1 MAFPVPW
8 TVSAVFC
15 APSFLSLALDK
26 YLDISLSVRLRLVP
40 VSSWGLPPLY
50 LPEALSL
57 PSSLLESEFASVT
70 DLSFLIL
77 LLLYSWRR
85 KWQPTPVFLPGE
97 SHGGGGL
104 QSTDTTERLHFRFH
118 FPPLFHKHMMPQYLV
133 NSCWTFVLFRPL
145 PGFRNLKI
153 NALGLCP
160 WGMHSPTRDRNKN
173 SYYQHRDTCQI
184 RAVSSF
190 VRTPHVPR
198 EVGEGF
204 SKEGTFKLVPE
215 NWFGVNNQ
223 TGTGVWFEE
232 AFYA

>member
-104 QSTDTTERLHFRFH
+104 QSTGSQRVGHDWATSLSLSLSSFIPQAYDASILSKQLLNFRFVSA
-118 FPPLFHKHMMPQYLV
+118 F
-133 NSCWTFVLFRPL
+133 T
-145 PGFRNLKI
+145 
-153 NALGLCP
+153 GL
-160 WGMHSPTRDRNKN
+160 
-173 SYYQHRDTCQI
+173 
-184 RAVSSF
+184 
-190 VRTPHVPR
+190 
-198 EVGEGF
+198 
-204 SKEGTFKLVPE
+204 
-215 NWFGVNNQ
+215 
-223 TGTGVWFEE
+223 
-232 AFYA
+232 